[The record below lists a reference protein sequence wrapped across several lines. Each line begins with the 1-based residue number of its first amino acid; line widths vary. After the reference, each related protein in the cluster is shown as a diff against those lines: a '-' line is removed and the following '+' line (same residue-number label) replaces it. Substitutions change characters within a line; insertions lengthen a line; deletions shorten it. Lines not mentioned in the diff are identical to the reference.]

1 MDAFARKLIENGQT
15 TVANYLLSNFTRIGM
30 SPDEFV
36 MFLQIKRYSDE
47 GVQFP
52 DINKITDSTG
62 YSKDQAYEILHQM
75 IKKKLMTIQST
86 HDQNHNRCD
95 KYDFSLMEQKL
106 DQLSHSDHDN
116 NDNSQLN
123 SVERSVRNGI
133 TVSTRSAV
141 FKQIAQE
148 FGRQLSPMEISTVS
162 HWLEVDQ
169 FKPKM
174 ISLALREAVLSQIF
188 NLRYIEK
195 ILMSWKSRGLN
206 TPQRLQ
212 SFKNRQNKFYH
223 NHKNDED
230 DGKQGPDIPI
240 FKL

>member
-1 MDAFARKLIENGQT
+1 MDAFAKKLIENGQT
-15 TVANYLLSNFTRIGM
+15 TIANYLLSNFTRIGM
-30 SPDEFV
+30 TPDELV

-47 GVQFP
+47 GIQFP
-52 DINKITDSTG
+52 NINKITDSTG
-62 YSKDQAYEILHQM
+62 YSRAQAYEILHQM

-86 HDQNHNRCD
+86 RDQNHNRCD

-116 NDNSQLN
+116 NDSSQLS
-123 SVERSVRNGI
+123 SVERSGHNGI

-162 HWLEVDQ
+162 HWLEVDR

-174 ISLALREAVLSQIF
+174 ISLALREAVLSQVF

-195 ILMSWKSRGLN
+195 ILMDWKSRGLN

-212 SFKNRQNKFYH
+212 NAKNRQNEFYH
-223 NHKNDED
+223 GHRNDD
-230 DGKQGPDIPI
+230 HNQQGPNIPI